1 MDQQQLRMRS
11 KKILTVDVS
20 LALSIQH
27 IALKQTFINNHI
39 TLDENS
45 RVEFN
50 DKIGPATIT
59 HVIEEKF

>member
-1 MDQQQLRMRS
+1 
-11 KKILTVDVS
+11 VDIS

-27 IALKQTFINNHI
+27 IALKQTFINHI

-45 RVEFN
+45 RMEIN
-50 DKIGPATIT
+50 DKIGQATNT

>member
-1 MDQQQLRMRS
+1 M
-11 KKILTVDVS
+11 TVDIS

-27 IALKQTFINNHI
+27 ITLKQTFINHI

-45 RVEFN
+45 RMEFSE
-50 DKIGPATIT
+50 KIGPATIT

>member
-1 MDQQQLRMRS
+1 
-11 KKILTVDVS
+11 LTIDVS

-27 IALKQTFINNHI
+27 IALNQTFINHI

-45 RVEFN
+45 RMEFN
-50 DKIGPATIT
+50 DKTGPATIT